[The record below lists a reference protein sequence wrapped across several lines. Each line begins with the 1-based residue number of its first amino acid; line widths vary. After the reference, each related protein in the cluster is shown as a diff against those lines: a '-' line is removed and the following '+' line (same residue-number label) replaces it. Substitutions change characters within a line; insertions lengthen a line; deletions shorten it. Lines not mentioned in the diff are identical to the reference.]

1 LKADETRPIRLFISE
16 VVPGKTQPSMT
27 KSCTL
32 SMFLLDVIWIS
43 GYNFA
48 FGWLDIHT
56 SFCVGGFKFAGGDAK
71 FVENYRKSV
80 ASSAYLV

>member
-1 LKADETRPIRLFISE
+1 
-16 VVPGKTQPSMT
+16 
-27 KSCTL
+27 
-32 SMFLLDVIWIS
+32 MFLLDVIWIS